1 MPVWH
6 AGKEE
11 TADEMREAVLLH
23 ERLEGLPYLVRPPY
37 EKAVLHQPV
46 EIGGDG
52 GVDEGMPPA
61 SRVFLSVGDHDVPLG
76 QLARL
81 GVGVGD
87 DHVAGE
93 GPLGGRRRAPG
104 RRALREEVL
113 LAREEAGEV
122 RGGTGDPVV
131 GEGGRPLQGQVAP
144 SPDPDGWM
152 RLTER
157 ARLEVTLDLIVPSL
171 ERDGALRPQRLHD
184 GELLLEARPAL
195 LELGSV
201 EGELV

>member
-6 AGKEE
+6 AEKEE

-61 SRVFLSVGDHDVPLG
+61 ARVFLAVGDHDVTLG

-81 GVGVGD
+81 GVRVRD
-87 DHVAGE
+87 DHVARE
-93 GPLGGRRRAPG
+93 RPLRGRHPAPG
-104 RRALREEVL
+104 RRALIEEL
-113 LAREEAGEV
+113 PLAREEAGEIC
-122 RGGTGDPVV
+122 GGAGDPVV
-131 GEGGRPLQGQVAP
+131 GQGGRTLEREVAP
-144 SPDPDGWM
+144 ASDPNGRM
-152 RLTER
+152 RPAHGT
-157 ARLEVTLDLIVPSL
+157 RLEPALELIVTSL
-171 ERDGALRPQRLHD
+171 EGDGALRP
-184 GELLLEARPAL
+184 
-195 LELGSV
+195 
-201 EGELV
+201 